1 MSFLKRFVIQLIK
14 RHLWKLPQGMLD
26 RAIAHSILQ
35 RQFNRLFRSKRIVR
49 REDLWG
55 NTLDTIGRDRKVL
68 FLEFGVYKGESF
80 RFFAAALTNPGSRL
94 IGFDSFEGLPED
106 WGHRPAGSY
115 SASGVP
121 PDMDDPRVLFKAG
134 WFQQTLPQE
143 EFNATTYDAVL
154 VHMDADLY
162 SSSLF
167 VLSEL
172 WRKFNNIHV
181 IFDEFVGDETRALF
195 NFTQAFPCEVEFI
208 AHDAMPP
215 KRVACYIS
223 GMRGACCRDK

>member
-1 MSFLKRFVIQLIK
+1 MRVLKRFVIQLIK

-26 RAIAHSILQ
+26 RAIVYSILHG
-35 RQFNRLFRSKRIVR
+35 QFKRLFQTNRITG
-49 REDLWG
+49 REDLWEY
-55 NTLDTIGRDRKVL
+55 TLETIGRNRKVL

-80 RFFAAALTNPGSRL
+80 RYFAATLTNPGSRL

-115 SASGVP
+115 SAGGVLP
-121 PDMDDPRVLFKAG
+121 EMDDPRVLFKAG
-134 WFQQTLPQE
+134 WFQETLPLQE
-143 EFNATTYDAVL
+143 FDVTAYDAVL

-172 WRKFNNIHV
+172 WRKFNNIYV

-195 NFTQAFPCEVEFI
+195 NFTQAFPCDVEFI

-215 KRVACYIS
+215 KRVACYIT
-223 GMRGACCRDK
+223 GMRGIHRSDK